1 MNVKMTTAHKELFRK
16 NRFALVTSMM
26 PDDIL
31 NNLVARKIVSTCQ
44 AEEITL
50 PTKAKTQ
57 KCSTFTDIPQ
67 RRADSA
73 SFLFLK

>member
-1 MNVKMTTAHKELFRK
+1 MNVRMTTTHKELFRK
-16 NRFALVTSMM
+16 NRFALATSMM

-44 AEEITL
+44 AKEITST
-50 PTKAKTQ
+50 TKAKTQ
-57 KCSTFTDIPQ
+57 KCSTLTDIPQ